1 MSRFGIL
8 LLSVS
13 VLCGLAA
20 GTHGDDAVK
29 LPLDNAFLIKE
40 ATCNF
45 AVISISK
52 LADTRASPEV
62 KTFAGLL
69 VKDHQ
74 TSYDKLADLLKTRKV
89 GVVSGTESETKTE
102 IKRLGDLKGND
113 FDKEYLKWVIKEH
126 NSGIP
131 VFENQ
136 IKLGKD
142 DDVCAYAKENLDT
155 SRKHL
160 QKAEDLAKTINS
172 K

>member
-1 MSRFGIL
+1 MRRVSI

-13 VLCGLAA
+13 IVCGLVD
-20 GTHGDDAVK
+20 GTRGEEPAK
-29 LPLDNAFLIKE
+29 LPLDNAFLIKM
-40 ATCNF
+40 ATCNY

-52 LADTRASPEV
+52 MAETQGSPDV
-62 KTFAGLL
+62 KTFAGQL

-74 TSYDKLADLLKTRKV
+74 ESYDKLADLLKTRKV

-102 IKRLGDLKGND
+102 IKRLGDLKGTD

-126 NSGIP
+126 NGSIP
-131 VFENQ
+131 IFENQ

-142 DDVCAYAKENLDT
+142 DDVRAYAKENLDI

-160 QKAEDLAKTINS
+160 QKAEELPKTITS